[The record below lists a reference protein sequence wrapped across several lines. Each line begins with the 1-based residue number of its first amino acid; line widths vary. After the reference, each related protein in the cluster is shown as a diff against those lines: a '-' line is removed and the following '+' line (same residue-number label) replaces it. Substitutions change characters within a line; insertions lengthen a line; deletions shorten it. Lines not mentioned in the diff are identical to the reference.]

1 MSVDLAQFKQK
12 LIYQGNASLQE
23 LDSAINQ
30 LCEFDRSVEKTNRI
44 VNWITGLSFLAGI
57 GCLVGAFFELTW
69 LVPFA
74 VAAGVVFVVG
84 LIYGSM
90 SSKYDLQNRRYQLL
104 QIVISLLSRDMPKD
118 ARFDVTLD
126 LAPPNEKRKK
136 VRSSQVGEWNV
147 THYHDPWLKLR
158 GRLVDGTKFDIV
170 MAERFQ
176 ARKKWK
182 RSRSG
187 KSKLKTKSKSATVAS
202 VSLVPKQ
209 RNFRRLTEVA
219 PQANE
224 FLSLPYW
231 VNVKKVSATPDRLSV
246 VTSTTEDWTIR
257 GHDPKSEFDG
267 SDIVVTML
275 LSLYQVL
282 HESRRA
288 APG

>member
-1 MSVDLAQFKQK
+1 MSVDLAQFKRK
-12 LIYQGNASLQE
+12 FVYQGNATLQE
-23 LDSAINQ
+23 IDSAMDQ
-30 LCEFDRSVEKTNRI
+30 LREFDRSVEQTNRF
-44 VNWITGLSFLAGI
+44 VNWLTGLSFLAGI
-57 GCLVGAFFELTW
+57 GCVVGAFLGQSW
-69 LVPFA
+69 LVPIA
-74 VAAGVVFVVG
+74 VGAGVVFAVG
-84 LIYGSM
+84 MIYGAM

-136 VRSSQVGEWNV
+136 VGSSQVGEWKV

-209 RNFRRLTEVA
+209 KNYRRLADVA
-219 PQANE
+219 PQAND

-231 VNVKKVSATPDRLSV
+231 VNVKKISATPERLSV

-257 GHDPKSEFDG
+257 RHDPKSQFDG

-275 LSLYQVL
+275 LSLFQVL